1 MKIIKYLKSKSVA
14 FGTLLVA
21 AGLLQDNVNYLQP
34 FLEPDDYGKA
44 VALIGI
50 AVVILRA
57 VTTQS
62 LVEKASKTIPPINR

>member
-1 MKIIKYLKSKSVA
+1 MKLIKYLKSKTVA
-14 FGTLLVA
+14 FGAILA
-21 AGLLQDNVNYLQP
+21 IAGLVQDNVNYLQP
-34 FLEPDDYGKA
+34 FLSPDDYGKA

-62 LVEKASKTIPPINR
+62 LFEKASK

>member
-1 MKIIKYLKSKSVA
+1 MKFIRFLKSKTIA

-34 FLEPDDYGKA
+34 FLSQDDYGKV
-44 VALIGI
+44 VAIIGI
-50 AVVILRA
+50 AVLILRA

-62 LVEKASKTIPPINR
+62 LVEKASK